1 MMTPPLASGGIVMS
15 IRVQLR
21 QVRFVTRQ
29 PYMELDGS
37 SVRLR
42 IPSIFGEV
50 WNLNAADVV
59 VVADQSANRDDSGD
73 DWVFEA
79 PVNIPYAATTHLAFK
94 PNLMLLFKTP
104 QRIPSLRFFG
114 AQTIGLSQPDSRSAA
129 GIHIDGLELRAR
141 DPHDAVETLAAAGL
155 ERVDRPNAW
164 LRDHRRVTQDQSLM
178 HLARTTGR
186 RRQRGAVSGS
196 QVGPDGMAVGGTVRR
211 RLAALS
217 LVIVFLVAGGV
228 SFWSSQKMD
237 NSYSP
242 TPFTAADRSF
252 SVTLP
257 AEAKREPEVRPAAW
271 AVGRVVTAH
280 SRDGDVMV
288 TELSIS
294 PDVDY
299 DGEAGMRGSVDG
311 SAKATGGTV
320 SDYRLVPF
328 GRYQGAVATIEGGRG
343 VAKMMRLRLV
353 YTGKAVIVV
362 GCTGSLYDRT
372 VTSLHIS

>member
-1 MMTPPLASGGIVMS
+1 LDTEGTWNPRLSYPFRRINQFRDKVGAGTVMMTPPLASGGIVMS

-59 VVADQSANRDDSGD
+59 VADQSTNRDDSGD

-79 PVNIPYAATTHLAFK
+79 PVNIPYAATTHPAFK

-164 LRDHRRVTQDQSLM
+164 LRDHRRVTQDPSLM

-196 QVGPDGMAVGGTVRR
+196 QVGADGMAVGGKVRR

-217 LVIVFLVAGGV
+217 LVIV
-228 SFWSSQKMD
+228 
-237 NSYSP
+237 
-242 TPFTAADRSF
+242 F

>member
-1 MMTPPLASGGIVMS
+1 
-15 IRVQLR
+15 
-21 QVRFVTRQ
+21 
-29 PYMELDGS
+29 
-37 SVRLR
+37 
-42 IPSIFGEV
+42 
-50 WNLNAADVV
+50 
-59 VVADQSANRDDSGD
+59 
-73 DWVFEA
+73 
-79 PVNIPYAATTHLAFK
+79 
-94 PNLMLLFKTP
+94 
-104 QRIPSLRFFG
+104 
-114 AQTIGLSQPDSRSAA
+114 
-129 GIHIDGLELRAR
+129 
-141 DPHDAVETLAAAGL
+141 
-155 ERVDRPNAW
+155 
-164 LRDHRRVTQDQSLM
+164 M

-196 QVGPDGMAVGGTVRR
+196 QVGADGMAVGGKVRR

-217 LVIVFLVAGGV
+217 LVIVF
-228 SFWSSQKMD
+228 
-237 NSYSP
+237 
-242 TPFTAADRSF
+242 

-257 AEAKREPEVRPAAW
+257 AEAEREPEVRPAAW